1 MKKVGIICGGYSGEA
16 AVSMKSAEMIY
27 ANIDRHR
34 FDPVLI
40 VIERQSWYA
49 ITDAGHLPID
59 KNDFSYRANGKKIIP
74 DLCFIIV
81 HGTPGEDGKLQ
92 GYFDMLA
99 MPYTTGG
106 VLNTSLT
113 FNKIFTTRIL
123 NKMGYHAASG
133 ILLEAP
139 SDLDLNKVESEL
151 KLPLF
156 VKPNEGGSSLGV
168 SKVKKIGELE
178 AAVEL
183 AFARGSSVLIE
194 EFIPG
199 REVTCGV
206 ISTPEGPK
214 ALHITEISTKKE
226 FFDYAAK
233 YEYDQTEEITPAE
246 LPKHIYT
253 ECQRLSEEIYKLFQC
268 KGLARVDYMLRNE
281 VLYVIEI
288 NTVPGMTDK
297 SLVPQQAEA
306 MGIDKTTLISLIID
320 ATIA

>member
-1 MKKVGIICGGYSGEA
+1 MKKVGIVCGGYSGEA

-27 ANIDRHR
+27 TWIDRER
-34 FDPVLI
+34 FDPVRI
-40 VIERQSWYA
+40 VITRDSWFA
-49 ITDAGHLPID
+49 ITEEGDIPID
-59 KNDFSYRANGKKIIP
+59 RNDFSFTLHGKRIRP

-92 GYFDMLA
+92 GYFDMIG
-99 MPYTTGG
+99 MPYTSGG
-106 VLNTSLT
+106 VMNTSIT

-123 NKMGYHAASG
+123 NKMGFRASSG
-133 ILLEAP
+133 MLIEDIA
-139 SDLDLNKVESEL
+139 DLDVAKIEKEL
-151 KLPLF
+151 KFPLF

-168 SKVKKIGELE
+168 SKVKKPDEIR

-183 AFARGSSVLIE
+183 AFTKGSAVLIE
-194 EFIPG
+194 EFITG

-206 ISTPEGPK
+206 IATPDGPK
-214 ALHITEISTKKE
+214 ALHITEIETKKE

-233 YEYDQTEEITPAE
+233 YEYDQTREITPAR
-246 LPKHIYT
+246 LPEHLYE
-253 ECQRLSEEIYKLFQC
+253 ECRDLSVKIYKLFHC
-268 KGLARVDYMLRNE
+268 KGVARVDYILRDE
-281 VLYVIEI
+281 DFYVIEI

-320 ATIA
+320 ATVE